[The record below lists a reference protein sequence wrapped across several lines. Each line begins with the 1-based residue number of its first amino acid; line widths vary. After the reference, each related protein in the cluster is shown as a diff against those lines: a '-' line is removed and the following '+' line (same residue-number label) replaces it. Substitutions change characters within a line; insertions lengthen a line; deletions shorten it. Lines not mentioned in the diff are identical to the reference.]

1 MTNTN
6 PQKEQEYRK
15 TIKTACISLG
25 DLLREDRERIDEAI
39 KCYNMAI
46 EVSKDASDKADA
58 LHVMGLTYRIY
69 KKEPD
74 KAIEYYEKAIA
85 LRDSGWS
92 WCDLGNCYL
101 EKKNPEPD
109 KALECFKKASKIEES
124 YPSSWNIS
132 SAIHCMGH
140 TYWKFKGECDR
151 AIECYKKA
159 IELCQDPKYWHYKWS
174 WWEMGQCYLQKKM
187 YEEAIE
193 ASDKAIEV
201 DPDNPIFWHTKA
213 YSLWKLEKYEK
224 AIECY
229 QKSVNLNPK
238 YYVTWLEMGKCYLK
252 KENPEPEKALEC
264 FKEAV
269 NLDVN
274 CYPALRN
281 IAEIYWKFKRDYE
294 KAMEYYQKAQRAG
307 DPEAQKYI
315 EKIKEEI
322 SEKKDIF
329 KYDVA
334 LSFAEED
341 REIAEK
347 LANALREKG
356 IKVFYDK
363 FYKSELFGKDLTDYF
378 QGIYGRGAR
387 FVVPL
392 ISKYYRIKDGANF
405 EFSIAMEEAKKRRTE
420 FILPVRLDDTKILG
434 LPYYIGFLDFNKE
447 KIDGIVKCIAEKLK
461 KDEIATKNK
470 KIEYPEYAERLK
482 NTYPEKDAA
491 RLANAFR
498 IAQDIRN
505 NYCNTATTASEISKE
520 FDILKMYLNEKE
532 FLDEVE
538 GIQRRINAE
547 LRKDERLDDKHVEE
561 VKDFCEKF
569 TEMWI
574 ARFLR

>member
-25 DLLREDRERIDEAI
+25 DLLREDRKRIEEAT

-46 EVSKDASDKADA
+46 EVSEDASDKADA
-58 LHVMGLTYRIY
+58 LHAMGLTHRIY

-74 KAIEYYEKAIA
+74 KAIGYYEKATE

-101 EKKNPEPD
+101 EKKKPEPD
-109 KALECFKKASKIEES
+109 KALDCFKKASKIEEN
-124 YPSSWNIS
+124 YPFSWHIS

-140 TYWKFKGECDR
+140 TYWKFKWEYDR
-151 AIECYKKA
+151 AIDCYKKA
-159 IELCQDPKYWHYKWS
+159 IELCEDLKYWHYKWS
-174 WWEMGQCYLQKKM
+174 WWEMGQCYLQKEM
-187 YEEAIE
+187 YEKAIE

-201 DPDNPIFWHTKA
+201 DSDNPIFWHTKA
-213 YSLWKLEKYEK
+213 YSLWKLKKYEE

-229 QKSVNLNPK
+229 QKSINLNPK
-238 YYVTWLEMGKCYLK
+238 YYVTWLEMGICYLK
-252 KENPEPEKALEC
+252 KEKPDPEKALER

-269 NLDVN
+269 NLDIN

-294 KAMEYYQKAQRAG
+294 KAMEYCQKAQKAG
-307 DPEAQKYI
+307 DPEASKYI
-315 EKIKEEI
+315 EKIEEEI
-322 SEKKDIF
+322 SEIKDVF

-356 IKVFYDK
+356 IKVFYDE
-363 FYKSELFGKDLTDYF
+363 FYKSDLFGKNLTDYF
-378 QGIYGRGAR
+378 QEIYGEGVR
-387 FVVPL
+387 FVIPL
-392 ISKYYRIKDGANF
+392 ISKYYRIKDGSNF

-434 LPYYIGFLDFNKE
+434 LPYYIGYLDFNKE
-447 KIDGIVKCIAEKLK
+447 RIDVIVKCISEKLK
-461 KDEIATKNK
+461 KDEISTK

-482 NTYPEKDAA
+482 DIYPEKVAA
-491 RLANAFR
+491 RLANSFR

-505 NYCNTATTASEISKE
+505 NYCNIDTTEKRINKE
-520 FDILKMYLNEKE
+520 FDLLKMYLTEKE

-538 GIQRRINAE
+538 NIQRKINAE
-547 LRKDERLDDKHVEE
+547 LREDERLDEKHVEE

-574 ARFLR
+574 ARFLK

>member
-1 MTNTN
+1 
-6 PQKEQEYRK
+6 
-15 TIKTACISLG
+15 
-25 DLLREDRERIDEAI
+25 
-39 KCYNMAI
+39 
-46 EVSKDASDKADA
+46 
-58 LHVMGLTYRIY
+58 
-69 KKEPD
+69 
-74 KAIEYYEKAIA
+74 
-85 LRDSGWS
+85 
-92 WCDLGNCYL
+92 
-101 EKKNPEPD
+101 
-109 KALECFKKASKIEES
+109 
-124 YPSSWNIS
+124 
-132 SAIHCMGH
+132 
-140 TYWKFKGECDR
+140 
-151 AIECYKKA
+151 
-159 IELCQDPKYWHYKWS
+159 
-174 WWEMGQCYLQKKM
+174 MGQCYLQKKM
-187 YEEAIE
+187 YEKAIE

-229 QKSVNLNPK
+229 HKSINLNPK

-434 LPYYIGFLDFNKE
+434 LPYYIGYLDFNKE
-447 KIDGIVKCIAEKLK
+447 K
-461 KDEIATKNK
+461 N
-470 KIEYPEYAERLK
+470 
-482 NTYPEKDAA
+482 
-491 RLANAFR
+491 
-498 IAQDIRN
+498 
-505 NYCNTATTASEISKE
+505 
-520 FDILKMYLNEKE
+520 
-532 FLDEVE
+532 
-538 GIQRRINAE
+538 
-547 LRKDERLDDKHVEE
+547 
-561 VKDFCEKF
+561 
-569 TEMWI
+569 
-574 ARFLR
+574 

>member
-58 LHVMGLTYRIY
+58 LHAMGLTYRIY

-109 KALECFKKASKIEES
+109 NALECFKKASKIEEG

-201 DPDNPIFWHTKA
+201 DPDNPIFGIP
-213 YSLWKLEKYEK
+213 KL
-224 AIECY
+224 I
-229 QKSVNLNPK
+229 
-238 YYVTWLEMGKCYLK
+238 
-252 KENPEPEKALEC
+252 
-264 FKEAV
+264 
-269 NLDVN
+269 
-274 CYPALRN
+274 
-281 IAEIYWKFKRDYE
+281 
-294 KAMEYYQKAQRAG
+294 
-307 DPEAQKYI
+307 
-315 EKIKEEI
+315 
-322 SEKKDIF
+322 
-329 KYDVA
+329 
-334 LSFAEED
+334 
-341 REIAEK
+341 
-347 LANALREKG
+347 
-356 IKVFYDK
+356 
-363 FYKSELFGKDLTDYF
+363 LFGSLK
-378 QGIYGRGAR
+378 
-387 FVVPL
+387 
-392 ISKYYRIKDGANF
+392 S
-405 EFSIAMEEAKKRRTE
+405 MKK
-420 FILPVRLDDTKILG
+420 LL
-434 LPYYIGFLDFNKE
+434 N
-447 KIDGIVKCIAEKLK
+447 
-461 KDEIATKNK
+461 ATKK
-470 KIEYPEYAERLK
+470 VLI
-482 NTYPEKDAA
+482 
-491 RLANAFR
+491 
-498 IAQDIRN
+498 
-505 NYCNTATTASEISKE
+505 
-520 FDILKMYLNEKE
+520 
-532 FLDEVE
+532 
-538 GIQRRINAE
+538 
-547 LRKDERLDDKHVEE
+547 
-561 VKDFCEKF
+561 
-569 TEMWI
+569 
-574 ARFLR
+574 